1 MQPIHANFMSL
12 VLKLYIYIYIYMY
25 VCVHTLFLHAVVH
38 VDESSSVFSISSP
51 GDFISFPHL
60 FDHFVKRIWSVLI
73 SLSQKKCF
81 PPISSFCCLVHQL
94 SQVFPIYFS
103 SWSLQ
108 FVFSSPKFSQP
119 IGACYHWVSSVF
131 PTYFLSSSW
140 CFMSFGCLFLHC
152 IIRFHQSSSPKSSL
166 YHSFSS
172 VFSHLLV
179 IFITSH

>member
-1 MQPIHANFMSL
+1 MIWNATNSCKFHVINSEIICIYIYIMIVKDTKIILEMQPNHTNFMSL
-12 VLKLYIYIYIYMY
+12 VLKLYIY
-25 VCVHTLFLHAVVH
+25 VCVCSHLISPCCSPCWWVFLR
-38 VDESSSVFSISSP
+38 FSISSP

-60 FDHFVKRIWSVLI
+60 FDHFIKRIWSVIQIYLI
-73 SLSQKKCF
+73 SLSQKTCF

-131 PTYFLSSSW
+131 PTYFL
-140 CFMSFGCLFLHC
+140 C
-152 IIRFHQSSSPKSSL
+152 
-166 YHSFSS
+166 
-172 VFSHLLV
+172 
-179 IFITSH
+179 

>member
-1 MQPIHANFMSL
+1 MYM
-12 VLKLYIYIYIYMY
+12 YIYIC
-25 VCVHTLFLHAVVH
+25 VCSHLISPCCSPCWWVFLR
-38 VDESSSVFSISSP
+38 FSISSP

-60 FDHFVKRIWSVLI
+60 FDHFINGFDQFSKPIWSVYH
-73 SLSQKKCF
+73 KKCF